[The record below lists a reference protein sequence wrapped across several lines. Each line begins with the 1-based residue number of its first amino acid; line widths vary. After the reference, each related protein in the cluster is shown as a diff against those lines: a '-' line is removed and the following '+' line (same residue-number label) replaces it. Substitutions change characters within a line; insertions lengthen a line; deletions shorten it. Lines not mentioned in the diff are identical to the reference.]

1 MDNEAAMPGQLR
13 RFFFAAFAALVFA
26 AASAPRG
33 LPDVPPP
40 ATVSILH
47 FNDVYEIDAVED
59 GRAGGLARV
68 ATVLARLKR
77 TGPVVSTL
85 GGDFLSPSAIGT
97 ARVNGEPL
105 AGRQMVAVLNMLGL
119 NWATLGNH
127 EFDLT
132 EAAFRARL
140 GEAKFRIVASNVTDA
155 SGQPF
160 PGTVASA
167 VVPVVANGRTLRL
180 GLIGLTIDSNR
191 KPWVQYQDPIVA
203 AKAQI
208 AQLRSRTDAIVAL
221 THLSLA
227 GDQALVEGVPEID
240 LSLGGHEHENW
251 MIRRGP
257 SFTPIVKADANVR
270 SVAVVSLGFKKPGER
285 PTVSARLEVL
295 DTKVAQDPR
304 VQAEVQRWITTAFDA
319 FRKDG
324 FAPEVV
330 VAKTTTVLDGR
341 ESTVR
346 NRPGPLTDLITAAMA
361 REAGQVDVVL
371 LNGGSIRIDDEL
383 QPGPI
388 RQYDVIR
395 ILPFGGRIVKATFE
409 GSLLAEVL
417 DIGQTNRGTGGYLQL
432 RGATRPDTT
441 WLIQGKPLDRN
452 AKYTVALPEFLLTGA
467 EANLKFLTR
476 TEPRVSNIQDL
487 RDVRLAVIDE
497 LRATK

>member
-1 MDNEAAMPGQLR
+1 MDNEAAVPDRLIR
-13 RFFFAAFAALVFA
+13 PILAALLLAAVFVAGGA
-26 AASAPRG
+26 A
-33 LPDVPPP
+33 DVPPP
-40 ATVSILH
+40 ATVTILH

-68 ATVLARLKR
+68 ATSLASLKR
-77 TGPVVSTL
+77 RGAVLSTL

-105 AGRQMVAVLNMLGL
+105 AGQQMVSVLNTLGL

-127 EFDLT
+127 EFDLS
-132 EAAFRARL
+132 EAAFRARMA
-140 GEAKFRIVASNVTDA
+140 EAKFKIVATNVTDA
-155 SGQPF
+155 TGQPF
-160 PGTVASA
+160 PGTVKSA
-167 VVPVVANGRTLRL
+167 VVPIVANGRTLRL
-180 GLIGLTIDSNR
+180 GLIGLTIDSTR
-191 KPWVQYQDPIVA
+191 KPWVQYLPPVDA
-203 AKAQI
+203 ARAQI
-208 AQLRSRTDAIVAL
+208 ALLLGRTDAIIAL

-240 LSLGGHEHENW
+240 VALGGHEHENW

-257 SFTPIVKADANVR
+257 AFTPIIKADANAR
-270 SVAVVSLGFKKPGER
+270 SIAVVTLGFTKPGVR
-285 PTVSARLEVL
+285 PAVSARLDVL
-295 DTKVAQDPR
+295 DSKVAQDRR
-304 VQAEVQRWITTAFDA
+304 VQAEVRRWITTAFDA

-330 VAKTTTVLDGR
+330 IAKTTEVLDGR

-346 NRPGPLTDLITAAMA
+346 NRPGALTDLVTAAMA
-361 REAGQVDVVL
+361 REAGPVDVAM

-395 ILPFGGRIVKATFE
+395 ILPFGGKIVRATFE

-417 DIGQTNRGTGGYLQL
+417 DIGVTNRGSGGYLQL
-432 RGATRPDTT
+432 RGATRPEST
-441 WLIQGKPLDRN
+441 WLVQGKPLDRT
-452 AKYTVALPEFLLTGA
+452 ARYVVAVPEFLLTGG

-476 TEPRVSNIQDL
+476 TEPRVSNIQEF

-497 LRATK
+497 LKSKQ

>member
-1 MDNEAAMPGQLR
+1 VTGPR
-13 RFFFAAFAALVFA
+13 RRSFLAALFLA
-26 AASAPRG
+26 AAWVARG
-33 LPDVPPP
+33 LADVPPP
-40 ATVSILH
+40 ATVTILH

-68 ATVLARLKR
+68 ATSLARLKR
-77 TGPVVSTL
+77 SGPVLSTL
-85 GGDFLSPSAIGT
+85 GGDFLSPSALGT

-105 AGRQMVAVLNMLGL
+105 AGRQMVGVLNTLGL

-127 EFDLT
+127 EFDLS

-140 GEAKFRIVASNVTDA
+140 AEATFRIVASNVTDA
-155 SGQPF
+155 AGQPF
-160 PGTVASA
+160 PGTVKSA

-180 GLIGLTIDSNR
+180 GLIGLTIDSTR
-191 KPWVQYQDPIVA
+191 KPWVQYQDPVEAARAQVA
-203 AKAQI
+203 S
-208 AQLRSRTDAIVAL
+208 LRGRTDATIAL

-240 LSLGGHEHENW
+240 VALGGHEHENW

-257 SFTPIVKADANVR
+257 AFTPIVKADANVR
-270 SVAVVSLGFKKPGER
+270 SIALVSLGFRKPGER

-295 DTKVAQDPR
+295 DAKVAQDRR

-324 FAPEVV
+324 FAPETVI
-330 VAKTTTVLDGR
+330 AKTTTVLDGR

-361 REAGQVDVVL
+361 RETGSVDVVL

-395 ILPFGGRIVKATFE
+395 ILPFGGKIVKATFE

-417 DIGQTNRGTGGYLQL
+417 DIGVTNRGSGGYLHM
-432 RGATRPDTT
+432 RGAARPDTT
-441 WLIQGKPLDRN
+441 WLIQGKPIDRS
-452 AKYTVALPEFLLTGA
+452 ARYSVAVPEFLLTGG

-476 TEPRVSNIQDL
+476 TEPRVSSIQEL

-497 LRATK
+497 LKAR

>member
-1 MDNEAAMPGQLR
+1 MTGQLR
-13 RFFFAAFAALVFA
+13 RSFLAALFLA
-26 AASAPRG
+26 AAWVARG
-33 LPDVPPP
+33 LADVPPP
-40 ATVSILH
+40 ATVTILH

-68 ATVLARLKR
+68 ATSLARLKR
-77 TGPVVSTL
+77 SGPVLSTL

-105 AGRQMVAVLNMLGL
+105 AGRQMVGVLNTLGL

-127 EFDLT
+127 EFDLA

-140 GEAKFRIVASNVTDA
+140 AEAKFRIVASNVTDA
-155 SGQPF
+155 AGQLF
-160 PGTVASA
+160 PGTVKSA

-180 GLIGLTIDSNR
+180 GLIGLTIDSTR
-191 KPWVQYQDPIVA
+191 KPWVQYQDPVEAARAQVA
-203 AKAQI
+203 S
-208 AQLRSRTDAIVAL
+208 LRGRADAMIAL
-221 THLSLA
+221 THLALA

-240 LSLGGHEHENW
+240 VALGGHEHENW

-257 SFTPIVKADANVR
+257 AFTPIVKADANVR
-270 SVAVVSLGFKKPGER
+270 SIAIVSLGFRKPGER
-285 PTVSARLEVL
+285 PTVSARFEVL
-295 DTKVAQDPR
+295 DAKVAQDRR

-324 FAPEVV
+324 FAPETVI
-330 VAKTTTVLDGR
+330 AKTTTVLDGR

-361 REAGQVDVVL
+361 RETGPVDVVL

-395 ILPFGGRIVKATFE
+395 ILPFGGKIVRATFE

-417 DIGQTNRGTGGYLQL
+417 DIGVTNRGTGGYLQL
-432 RGATRPDTT
+432 RGAARPDAT
-441 WLIQGKPLDRN
+441 WLIQGKPIDRT
-452 AKYTVALPEFLLTGA
+452 ARYSVAVPEFLLTGG

-476 TEPRVSNIQDL
+476 TEPRVSNVQEF
-487 RDVRLAVIDE
+487 RDVRLAVIEE
-497 LRATK
+497 LRAGK

>member
-1 MDNEAAMPGQLR
+1 VDNEAAVTTRSR
-13 RFFFAAFAALVFA
+13 RAFLAALLLTAVWA
-26 AASAPRG
+26 ARG
-33 LPDVPPP
+33 VADVPPP
-40 ATVSILH
+40 ASVTILH

-68 ATVLARLKR
+68 ATTLARLKR
-77 TGPVVSTL
+77 GGPVLSTL

-97 ARVNGEPL
+97 ARVDGEAL
-105 AGRQMVAVLNMLGL
+105 AGKQMVGVLNTLGL

-127 EFDLT
+127 EFDLS

-140 GEAKFRIVASNVTDA
+140 AEVKFRIVSSNVTDA
-155 SGQPF
+155 AGQPF
-160 PGTVASA
+160 PGTVKSA
-167 VVPVVANGRTLRL
+167 VVPIVANGRTLRL
-180 GLIGLTIDSNR
+180 GLIGLTIDSTR
-191 KPWVQYQDPIVA
+191 KPWVQYQDPVEA
-203 AKAQI
+203 ARAQV
-208 AQLRSRTDAIVAL
+208 AQLRGRTDAVVAL

-240 LSLGGHEHENW
+240 LALGGHEHENW

-257 SFTPIVKADANVR
+257 AFTPIVKADANVR
-270 SVAVVSLGFKKPGER
+270 SVAVVSLGFRKPGER

-295 DTKVAQDPR
+295 DSKVAQDRR
-304 VQAEVQRWITTAFDA
+304 VQAEVQRWIKTAFDA

-330 VAKTTTVLDGR
+330 IAKTTTVLDGR

-346 NRPGPLTDLITAAMA
+346 NKPGPLTDLITAAMA

-395 ILPFGGRIVKATFE
+395 ILPFGGKIVRATFE

-417 DIGQTNRGTGGYLQL
+417 DIGVTNRGSGGYLQL
-432 RGATRPDTT
+432 RGVTRSDST
-441 WLIQGKPLDRN
+441 WLIQGKPLDRG
-452 AKYTVALPEFLLTGA
+452 AKYVVAVPEFLLTGG

-497 LRATK
+497 LKATK